1 MSLGIGPDL
10 KQLQYAAAGS
20 SWGSLGQNNPWANQ
34 GQQIPKEDMDIFS
47 ASKIG
52 GAEGVN
58 GASFG
63 GNVTKAIQGAVD
75 GLSGLFGGMSE
86 RLAQFDKG
94 QLNHPEQRSE
104 EVGQKLWE
112 LC

>member
-1 MSLGIGPDL
+1 MSVNFGPDF

-20 SWGSLGQNNPWANQ
+20 SWGALGQNNPWG
-34 GQQIPKEDMDIFS
+34 GQAQPLPKEDMDIFS
-47 ASKIG
+47 ASKLG
-52 GAEGVN
+52 GAEGVS

-63 GNVTKAIQGAVD
+63 GNLTKTVKGAVD
-75 GLSGLFGGMSE
+75 GLSGLFEGMSE
-86 RLAQFDKG
+86 RLAQFDRG
-94 QLNHPEQRSE
+94 QLNHPEQRSA